1 MFRSLCF
8 GAVFILA
15 GALVAIAETKVDD
28 WTISRNQ
35 NNKDQCVAVRNYVD
49 DKAGN
54 LNSSVI
60 FSLLRDK
67 IIIGLGY
74 QAWKWDKG
82 ERKLASLSL
91 DGNELIK
98 NIDWTATV
106 PQTLTAVTNKS
117 DALMLALAKAKKL
130 SIKFDDGNVAE
141 FNIPRAGDVM
151 AALKTCVDYAK

>member
-1 MFRSLCF
+1 MFKSLCF
-8 GAVFILA
+8 GTVFILA
-15 GALVAIAETKVDD
+15 GASGAIADTMVGD

-35 NNKDQCVAVRNYVD
+35 DNKDQCVAVRNYVD

-82 ERKLASLSL
+82 DRKQASLSL

-98 NIDWTATV
+98 KIDWTATV
-106 PQTLTAVTNKS
+106 PHTLTAVTNKS
-117 DALMLALAKAKKL
+117 DALMSALAKAKKL
-130 SIKFDDGNVAE
+130 SIKFDDGDIAE
-141 FNIPRAGDVM
+141 FNIPGAGNVI
-151 AALKTCVDYAK
+151 ASLKLCMDTK